1 MTSVKIIYRIGKR
14 MFDCICSLAGLLVL
28 WPVLFLIAAAI
39 YIDDPHGCPF
49 FIQRRVGKDGKIFT
63 MYKFRTMIKDAEAM
77 KPGMKALNEMDG
89 PVFKV
94 TNDPR
99 ITKIGGFLRKTGL
112 DELPQLYNV
121 LKGDMSFVGPRP
133 PLPEEVACY
142 TEYQKQRLKV
152 LPGLTCTWQIMPQR
166 NDIAFHDWVEMD
178 LDYIEHRCFLLDLN
192 IMLRT
197 PWAMLHKGGR

>member
-133 PLPEEVACY
+133 PLPEEVPVIQNTRSSALRSC
-142 TEYQKQRLKV
+142 QGLPVRGRLCLREMTSRFMTGWKWIWII
-152 LPGLTCTWQIMPQR
+152 LNT
-166 NDIAFHDWVEMD
+166 DAFFW
-178 LDYIEHRCFLLDLN
+178 I
-192 IMLRT
+192 
-197 PWAMLHKGGR
+197 